1 MPIKPTYLNDE
12 LYDYLL
18 DNFSCD
24 NEYLRNLK
32 TEAVVN
38 GIPPIFITPE
48 QGLFLQ
54 FLIKSVNAKY
64 ILELGTLAGYSALVM
79 AKALPEDGKIITVE
93 KNPEFAEFAQ
103 KKFDESEYSRKIDLR
118 VENASKFLDYFKPKE
133 QLDFVFVDANK
144 PFNRQYL
151 DKITPMLKVGGIY
164 ITDNAFAFGH
174 ILETIPERNSE
185 EVKSMKSFNNYFSN
199 HPLYQTCLVPIG
211 DGAIMGVKIKEN

>member
-18 DNFSCD
+18 ENFSCD
-24 NEYLRNLK
+24 DDDLRNLK
-32 TEAVVN
+32 AEAVVN
-38 GIPPIFITPE
+38 GVPPIFITPE

-54 FLIKSVNAKY
+54 FLIRSVNAKH

-93 KNPEFAEFAQ
+93 KNAAFAEFAQ
-103 KKFDESEYSRKIDLR
+103 KKFSESEYSRKIDLR
-118 VENASKFLDYFKPKE
+118 VEDASKFLDHFKPKE

-144 PFNRQYL
+144 PYNKMYL
-151 DKITPMLKVGGIY
+151 DKITPLLKVGGIY

-174 ILETIPERNSE
+174 IMETIPERNPLE
-185 EVKSMKSFNNYFSN
+185 IKSMRSFNNYFRT